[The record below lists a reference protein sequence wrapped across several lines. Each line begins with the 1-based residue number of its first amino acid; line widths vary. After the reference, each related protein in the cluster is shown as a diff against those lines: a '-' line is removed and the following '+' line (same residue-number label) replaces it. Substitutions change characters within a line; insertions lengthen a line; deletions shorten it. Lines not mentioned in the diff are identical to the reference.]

1 MYLGTRK
8 IRSAGR
14 TSGSIE
20 VTLPP
25 QLQELEGT
33 ECRLTVRDGPRPEIV
48 LQPDL
53 SAAQALFQKLWR
65 KLRLGL
71 SEVDDIGDF
80 SPADFTLTLF
90 PPSHWQERPP
100 LAYVDALTLV
110 GQPATQTNGRASESL
125 ARLLA
130 CLAVGAG
137 YRLDLE
143 GALALAFG
151 DAVAYVATGT
161 SAGLGTDF
169 ERGMAHRV
177 FWNNGRSGRSLV
189 AQLATE
195 AEALLGD
202 EVWQEAQPGFQ
213 RLYDQFCTWQE
224 RPEVYTAA
232 RENWYRALD
241 LEMGI
246 RVSTAVEY
254 PERGGKKR

>member
-25 QLQELEGT
+25 QLQGLEGT
-33 ECRLTVRDGPRPEIV
+33 ECRLTVRDGPQPEIV

-53 SAAQALFQKLWR
+53 SASQALFQKLWR

-100 LAYVDALTLV
+100 LAYVDALALADE
-110 GQPATQTNGRASESL
+110 PATQKNGQASESL

-130 CLAVGAG
+130 CLAVEAG

-169 ERGMAHRV
+169 ERGMAHRI
-177 FWNNGRSGRSLV
+177 FWQNGRPQQALV
-189 AQLATE
+189 SNPPSE
-195 AEALLGD
+195 AEASLDD
-202 EVWQEAQPGFQ
+202 EIWRTTQPGFR
-213 RLYDQFCTWQE
+213 RLYDQFRTWQQN
-224 RPEVYTAA
+224 PEVYAAA
-232 RENWYRALD
+232 RENWYRALNF
-241 LEMGI
+241 EMGL
-246 RVSTAVEY
+246 RTSTAADYV
-254 PERGGKKR
+254 ERGGKTR